1 MTGAAFH
8 EEDPIMVCI
17 SKFIRLLLVALALI
31 AMAGSA
37 WAQAYPSRAIRFV
50 LPFPPGGPTDVLGRL
65 IAQQLTEQL
74 GQQVVPDNRPGLA
87 GNIGLELAAR
97 AKPDGYTMVLSAPPI
112 AISPSLYTKLGYD
125 ALQDLAPISL
135 VAEIQNIM
143 MVHHSVPA
151 KSLKEFI
158 ALATRYPGK
167 VNFSSSGA
175 GSTNH
180 LANELLKTMFKLDM
194 VHVPY
199 KGGAAQ
205 LVALMSG
212 EVDMAIMAVP
222 AAVSAVKADKVRPLA
237 VLSERRVPAL
247 PHVPTAK
254 EAGIDGFVV
263 TIWYGV
269 LAPAGTPRSMIDRL
283 NSEIRKAML
292 SPALKAPLAANGVEP
307 RLSTPDE
314 FASFIKSEMGRYAK
328 IIKAAGIKP
337 VN

>member
-1 MTGAAFH
+1 MNRLPKIICSSLVLSVCALFAGYAA
-8 EEDPIMVCI
+8 
-17 SKFIRLLLVALALI
+17 
-31 AMAGSA
+31 
-37 WAQAYPSRAIRFV
+37 AQAYPTKTIRFV
-50 LPFPPGGPTDVLGRL
+50 LPFPPGGPTDVVGRL
-65 IAQQLTEQL
+65 IANKLTEQV
-74 GQQVVPDNRPGLA
+74 GQPVIPDNRPGLA

-97 AKPDGYTMVLSAPPI
+97 SKPDGYTIVLTAPPI
-112 AISPSLYTKLGYD
+112 AISPSLYSKLGYD
-125 ALQDLAPISL
+125 ALKDLAPISL

-158 ALATRYPGK
+158 ALAGRHPGK

-180 LANELLKTMFKLDM
+180 LASELLKVMFKLDM

-205 LVALMSG
+205 LVALMGG
-212 EVDMAIMAVP
+212 EVDMAVMAVP
-222 AAVSAVKADKVRPLA
+222 AAVSAVKANRVRPLA
-237 VLSERRVPAL
+237 VLGESRVPAL
-247 PHVPTAK
+247 PQVPTAK
-254 EAGIDGFVV
+254 ESGIPNFVV

-283 NSEIRKAML
+283 NAEIHKAMAG
-292 SPALKAPLAANGVEP
+292 PDMKKALEANGAVP
-307 RLSTPDE
+307 TVNTPDE
-314 FASFIKSEMGRYAK
+314 FTDFIRSETARYAK
-328 IIKAAGIKP
+328 IIKSAGIKR